1 MPNEPQFSSADYS
14 LEASEPLYQ
23 GFFSMQRLQLKYR
36 RFAGGWAGPVQRE
49 LLLRG
54 QAVGV
59 LAYDPWLDQVVLVE
73 QFRIGALQD
82 ADSPWL
88 LEIIAGMVETGEA
101 PAEVAH
107 REAQEES
114 GLALLN
120 LQPLVSYYSSPG
132 GTDEQIHLY
141 AAVVDSR
148 QATGLHGLPEE
159 HEDIR
164 VQVMS
169 RTQALQESL
178 QGRARNAMTL
188 IALQWLEMNH
198 ATLRQQWPERPAASE
213 PGHA

>member
-1 MPNEPQFSSADYS
+1 MPNEPRFSSADYS

-36 RFAGGWAGPVQRE
+36 RFAGGWAGPVKRE

-73 QFRIGALQD
+73 QFRVGALQD

-88 LEIIAGMVETGEA
+88 LEIIAGMVESGEA

-114 GLALLN
+114 GLALLG

-148 QATGLHGLPEE
+148 QASGLHGLPEE

-164 VQVMS
+164 VQVLP
-169 RTQALQESL
+169 RTQALQEAL

-198 ATLRQQWPERPAASE
+198 ATLQQQWPEQPPVPE
-213 PGHA
+213 PGQA